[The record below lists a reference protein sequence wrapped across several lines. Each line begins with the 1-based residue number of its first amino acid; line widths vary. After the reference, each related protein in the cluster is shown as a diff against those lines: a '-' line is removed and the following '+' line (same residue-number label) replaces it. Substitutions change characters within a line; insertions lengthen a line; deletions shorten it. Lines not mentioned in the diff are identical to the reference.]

1 MITVEQARAI
11 LLEMPVVEEGTNNG
25 NPDFRV
31 KNKMFATFPRGF
43 IFVNLRVGDEEVAIL
58 ISQRR
63 VFSIPEVNA
72 RGGWVSVKLAAIT
85 EEEFV
90 QVAWKAWRY
99 TAPPRI
105 SLQY

>member
-11 LLEMPVVEEGTNNG
+11 LLGMPVVEEGANHG

-31 KNKMFATFPRGF
+31 KNKMFASFPRGLF
-43 IFVNLRVGDEEVAIL
+43 FVNLRVGEEEVAIL

-63 VFSIPEVNA
+63 VYSVPEMNA
-72 RGGWVSVKLAAIT
+72 RGGWVSVKLDAIA
-85 EEEFV
+85 EDEFLEV
-90 QVAWKAWRY
+90 VWKAWRY
-99 TAPPRI
+99 TAPPRL